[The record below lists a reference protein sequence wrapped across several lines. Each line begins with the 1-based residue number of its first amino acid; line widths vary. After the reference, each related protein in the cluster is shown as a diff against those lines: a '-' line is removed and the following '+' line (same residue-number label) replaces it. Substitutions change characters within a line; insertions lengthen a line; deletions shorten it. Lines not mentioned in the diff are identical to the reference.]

1 IRGARPIERAVAQHR
16 AVGLEHGVLEMADR
30 IRTPAHYR
38 CRLRVERVLFG
49 LHPSALADAVPT
61 SVTLRDEV
69 GYTGRLGRSQQVV
82 RALGAQPD
90 GGGEPAVD
98 VLEIGLAC
106 VRHG

>member
-1 IRGARPIERAVAQHR
+1 GRARHVVEMHPGAVAGTAPDERILSLAHQVDLVIRGARPIERAVAQHR

-69 GYTGRLGRSQQVV
+69 GYTGRLG
-82 RALGAQPD
+82 
-90 GGGEPAVD
+90 
-98 VLEIGLAC
+98 
-106 VRHG
+106 